1 MGVAGEAF
9 AGFRGLHAVFGLNP
23 AVIHLAAWL
32 CSWVKFICRDR
43 GGLPGGLLL
52 VLADCRPVRGEAVR
66 GGAGKRCYGKSS
78 GVAVLFEPAISDFY
92 VICSILKSGVLYH
105 LCCVF
110 SFLTTSMVVT
120 T

>member
-9 AGFRGLHAVFGLNP
+9 AVFRDLHAVFGLNP

-32 CSWVKFICRDR
+32 CSRVKFICRDR

-66 GGAGKRCYGKSS
+66 GGAANGCYGKLHPLLIKLEINFNYKNEAS
-78 GVAVLFEPAISDFY
+78 
-92 VICSILKSGVLYH
+92 
-105 LCCVF
+105 
-110 SFLTTSMVVT
+110 
-120 T
+120 

>member
-66 GGAGKRCYGKSS
+66 AVRAMSAYVKS
-78 GVAVLFEPAISDFY
+78 VLFPSGT
-92 VICSILKSGVLYH
+92 VVQLKDKMS
-105 LCCVF
+105 
-110 SFLTTSMVVT
+110 
-120 T
+120 